1 MPRLASILLLGIA
14 AGASALLSAGCAA
27 APDWPGPSRP
37 YQGVVRT
44 IPGTIE
50 AEDFDEGGE
59 GVAYH
64 DLEPQNLEKKQPP
77 YRESGVDL
85 EWREEASGKFNLGWT
100 RPGEWLIYTVDV
112 REAGTYTIEMQ
123 VACNKRGGI
132 FHLEFN
138 GVDRTGPV
146 EVPDTG
152 GWKILKPFSKSGVTL
167 AAGRYAMRLVLDKG
181 GESGSIGDIDYFRF
195 VKP

>member
-1 MPRLASILLLGIA
+1 MTRFWIALVLPAFLGC
-14 AGASALLSAGCAA
+14 ASA
-27 APDWPGPSRP
+27 PEWPGPSRP
-37 YQGVVRT
+37 YKNHVHV

-64 DLEPQNLEKKQPP
+64 DQDPQNQEKHQPP
-77 YRESGVDL
+77 YRDSGVDL

-100 RPGEWLIYTVDV
+100 RPGEWLLYTVDV
-112 REAGTYTIEMQ
+112 RESATYTIEMM
-123 VACNKRGGI
+123 VACNKRGGL

-138 GVDRTGPV
+138 GVDKTGPV

-152 GWKILKPFSKSGVTL
+152 GWKVMKPFSKAGVKL
-167 AAGRYAMRLVLDKG
+167 DAGRFAMKLVLDKG
-181 GESGSIGDIDYFRF
+181 GELGSIGDIDYFRF